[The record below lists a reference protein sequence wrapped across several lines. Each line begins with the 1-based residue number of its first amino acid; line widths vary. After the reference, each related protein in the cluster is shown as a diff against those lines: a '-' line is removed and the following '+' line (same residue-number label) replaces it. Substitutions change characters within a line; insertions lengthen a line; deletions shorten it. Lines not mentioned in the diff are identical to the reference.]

1 MKIVNPE
8 YQLVDRRGMTLSR
21 RIEMFGRTAYQS
33 WDKLDDTSD
42 RRFCEKHAAHRST
55 FEGACMHLL
64 VLSDYAEEVSYF
76 LRATDKKYL
85 MIESL
90 KSGGLLISGTVRA
103 LQEWINGDTGI
114 GMRLQYFLH
123 EFDPL
128 LFPNFPGDG
137 YSVEK
142 SRTDVI
148 SVPPAAVV
156 DLSAYPDK
164 HLMVMVRFIVNRAVT
179 HELVR
184 HRPCSFLQESQRYCR
199 YNQERFG
206 SEVTF
211 IKPTAFYKE
220 GTRDYALWEK
230 AMRGTEKI
238 YLELLKTST
247 PQAARIVL
255 PNSCKTELAM
265 YATVA
270 EWRHVF
276 KLRNNKACDPSMQ
289 EIMKPLARDFFQ
301 NRIFW
306 E

>member
-1 MKIVNPE
+1 
-8 YQLVDRRGMTLSR
+8 
-21 RIEMFGRTAYQS
+21 
-33 WDKLDDTSD
+33 
-42 RRFCEKHAAHRST
+42 
-55 FEGACMHLL
+55 
-64 VLSDYAEEVSYF
+64 
-76 LRATDKKYL
+76 
-85 MIESL
+85 
-90 KSGGLLISGTVRA
+90 
-103 LQEWINGDTGI
+103 
-114 GMRLQYFLH
+114 
-123 EFDPL
+123 
-128 LFPNFPGDG
+128 
-137 YSVEK
+137 
-142 SRTDVI
+142 
-148 SVPPAAVV
+148 
-156 DLSAYPDK
+156 
-164 HLMVMVRFIVNRAVT
+164 MVMVRFVVNRAVT

-206 SEVTF
+206 EGVTF

-220 GTRDYALWEK
+220 GTRDYMLWEK

-247 PQAARIVL
+247 PQAARTVL

-265 YATVA
+265 YATVC

-301 NRIFW
+301 NRMLW